1 MGVFFLQGFECTQV
15 KLAPVSYTVKLYD
28 AEGVSEA
35 QQRAAQQRFKQ
46 VLEETLGDA
55 SLVLPVYQAYQRI
68 AAAYGDP
75 PHLEALTDA
84 EREIAEQWQTAESAA
99 IAAVFGP
106 LRGMGDGFYE
116 LRPSYDDGT

>member
-1 MGVFFLQGFECTQV
+1 MLSSTTPECTQG
-15 KLAPVSYTVKLYD
+15 KLAPVQYTVKLYD

-55 SLVLPVYQAYQRI
+55 ALVLPVYQAYQRI

-75 PHLEALTDA
+75 PNIEALTDA
-84 EREIAEQWQTAESAA
+84 ERAIAEQWQAAESAA
-99 IAAVFGP
+99 ITAVYGP
-106 LRGMGDGFYE
+106 LRGMGDGDYE
-116 LRPSYDDGT
+116 LKPAEDSE